1 MIANAKP
8 LKPKTCKN
16 KQCKKKFVPVKP
28 MQSVCGWECAAAHA
42 ETLRIK
48 REASEARRV
57 RKETKEKLVK
67 LKSLSEW
74 LREVQRHCNLYVRL
88 RDANE
93 PCISCG
99 RYHQGQYHA
108 GHYRTTKAAPH
119 LRFNL
124 DNIHKQCQPCN
135 AHLSGNI
142 TEYRPRLMAKIGA
155 ERLYAL
161 ENNNEVHRYTIE
173 EAKELLAK
181 FRGMCRELEREQIRK
196 AA

>member
-1 MIANAKP
+1 MITKVKP
-8 LKPKTCKN
+8 LKPKTCKAC
-16 KQCKKKFVPVKP
+16 KCKFTPVRQMQC
-28 MQSVCGWECAAAHA
+28 VCNNWQCAAAHA
-42 ETLRIK
+42 ENLRIK
-48 REASEARRV
+48 REASEAKRV
-57 RKETKEKLVK
+57 RQQTKEKLVK
-67 LKSLSEW
+67 LKPLSEW

-88 RDANE
+88 RDFNE

-142 TEYRPRLMAKIGA
+142 VEYRTKLIAKIGILRVEA
-155 ERLYAL
+155 I
-161 ENNNEVHRYTIE
+161 ENNNEIHRYTIE
-173 EAKELLAK
+173 EAKELLSM
-181 FRGMCRELEREQIRK
+181 FRSMCRDLEREQNRK